1 MKNKISYLIIT
12 LFLFICAPIACFAH
26 MPASVDGQKVPS
38 LAPMLAKI
46 TPAVVNIAVEKQIPP
61 TTNSFE
67 SQVEAKKIPPRFLA
81 GVGSG
86 VIINAKKGLII
97 TNAHVVSN
105 EKVML
110 VTLKDGR
117 RFRAKLVGKD
127 DGFDI
132 AIIKIPAINLTSIPF
147 GDSDQLKVGD
157 FVAAIGSPFG
167 LTQTVTS
174 GVISALNRS
183 QPQIEGFQSFIQT
196 DAPINMGNSGGALV
210 NLKGQLVGINTAIV
224 SPSFGNIGIGFA
236 IPSNMVHSV
245 VSQLLKYG
253 KVERGVLGVIAQNI
267 TPELAS
273 ALNLKHQQGV
283 LVTKVM
289 PGSPANEAGFKD
301 EDIILKVNGKVIRSA
316 AQLHNT
322 LGLMRPGTP
331 ITIDILR
338 HHEPMALSATVGNP
352 KKMLKQR
359 AMPFL
364 AGMRLQNFKEFEPD
378 GKFLKGAIVVSIAD
392 SSPDALAGLLPGDVI
407 TQANSQKI
415 NSVKDLEKIVMQH
428 PKELLVKVDR
438 GNASLF
444 LVVQPQ

>member
-331 ITIDILR
+331 INIDILR